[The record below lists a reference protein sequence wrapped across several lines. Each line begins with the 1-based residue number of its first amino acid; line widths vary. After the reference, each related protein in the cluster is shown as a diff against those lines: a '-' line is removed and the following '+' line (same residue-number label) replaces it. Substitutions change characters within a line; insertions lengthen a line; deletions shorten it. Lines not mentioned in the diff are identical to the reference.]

1 MIYVRMTERTGDRRG
16 WSPFIEIGLDAALRV
31 TEWGPRAEL
40 AFAAGRAEALG
51 RDIEGLVPVDG
62 AGWRAML
69 VDDEATHVW
78 PVVGDRRLFEWSH
91 RCVYDAGGGVCG
103 AVCHGREVT
112 ARAAA
117 EAQQLLEA
125 QLLTA
130 IREHMNI
137 ALWAID
143 AQGTMLYQEG
153 RASTPRPGAL
163 VGMNMLELFA
173 HSPGLPLLRGA
184 MAGQM
189 GHNLQE
195 EGGKSWETW
204 MVPAS
209 RRAPDGA
216 VMVAISLDITETTAG
231 ERELR
236 EKLAVIE
243 RQQLVIRAMSTPI
256 VEVWD
261 GVLTLPIIGM
271 VDSVRAAEIMDSLL
285 QAVVRA
291 RARFAVLD
299 MTGVEVLDTSTA
311 AHLIGMIRAIQL
323 LGAEGIIT
331 GIHPNIARTMVMLGI
346 DLSRITIHANLRE
359 ALRYC
364 IERMQAR

>member
-1 MIYVRMTERTGDRRG
+1 MIYPLMTEFAGDRRG
-16 WSPFIEIGLDAALRV
+16 WSPFVEIGLDAGLRI

-40 AFAAGRAEALG
+40 AFATTRAEALG
-51 RDIEGLVPVDG
+51 RAIDELVPVDG
-62 AGWRAML
+62 AAWRAML
-69 VDDEATHVW
+69 VDDEATHEW
-78 PVVGDRRLFEWSH
+78 PVIGDRRVFEWSH
-91 RCVYDAGGGVCG
+91 RCIYGDDGQVCG
-103 AVCHGREVT
+103 AVCYGRDVT
-112 ARAAA
+112 ARAATDTRRF
-117 EAQQLLEA
+117 LEE

-130 IREHMNI
+130 IQEHMNI

-143 AQGTMLYQEG
+143 AQGKMLYQEG
-153 RASTPRPGAL
+153 RASTPSPRAL
-163 VGMNMLELFA
+163 LGMNMLDLFA
-173 HSPGLPLLRGA
+173 HSPGLPLLRAA
-184 MAGQM
+184 MAGEM

-204 MVPAS
+204 MIPVE
-209 RRAPDGA
+209 RRGPDEA

-243 RQQLVIRAMSTPI
+243 RQQMVIRAMSTPI

-271 VDSVRAAEIMDSLL
+271 VDSVRAAEIMDGLL

-311 AHLIGMIRAIQL
+311 SHLIGLIRAIQL

-331 GIHPNIARTMVMLGI
+331 GIHPSIARTMVTLGI

-364 IERMQAR
+364 IGRMQVR